1 LTPRAQLPDA
11 SFRPT
16 RILLV
21 EEDHE
26 SLESLRESLAQVRDA
41 RFEIEWAGELA
52 TALQR
57 LSLGGVDIVLL
68 DLALPDSEGLVT
80 FERCYA
86 FAPDVPIIVLT
97 SMDDEG
103 AGMSTVQGGAQD
115 YLVKALVDG
124 NVLVRSIRYAI
135 ERHRLLA
142 ALRSLSLIDDLTAL
156 YNRRGFSDLGEQH
169 LKLARRSARS
179 VTLVYVDLDQF
190 KRINDALGHH
200 VGDRALMKVAEILR
214 TSFRRSDIIARLGG
228 DDFAVLALE
237 ATGEDSELLMTRLRG
252 KVEYFNRT
260 EGEPYELSISIGIA
274 RFDDGSRVR
283 LDDLLSRADA
293 DMYDEKRK
301 KRKEVSP

>member
-103 AGMSTVQGGAQD
+103 AGVSTVQGGAQD

-200 VGDRALMKVAEILR
+200 VGDRALMKFAEILR
-214 TSFRRSDIIARLGG
+214 TSFRRSDIVARLGA
-228 DDFAVLALE
+228 DEFAVLALE
-237 ATGEDSELLMTRLRG
+237 ATGEDSELLVTRLRE
-252 KVEYFNRT
+252 KVKHFNRT
-260 EGEPYELSISIGIA
+260 EGEPYELSISMGIA